1 MGNPRLEKTYVP
13 HIKDKLQV
21 LNRSNY
27 LLLLMCLF
35 ASSRKTR
42 ESSMPTY
49 SITANTSIPHQI
61 KVEEYLGIRF
71 TKCRDIHFYE
81 SQTLSLGDYTTL
93 ISFEVPTESLIL
105 LLEQSSKLPSYGEF
119 TRNARHFTFLE
130 QVVKDIDWW
139 KPAQLKNAVSSI
151 KSLKRDNPRISLLEV
166 KKL

>member
-1 MGNPRLEKTYVP
+1 
-13 HIKDKLQV
+13 
-21 LNRSNY
+21 
-27 LLLLMCLF
+27 
-35 ASSRKTR
+35 
-42 ESSMPTY
+42 MPTY

-151 KSLKRDNPRISLLEV
+151 KSWCSKYEGGKCFLYGNAVVAFAKVESSWVRIYICCQIEMLPVLVE
-166 KKL
+166 